1 MGNVMALHPGMNVSD
16 LFLSGPVIGLLAM
29 LLLPVVIWREKVW
42 GWLKK
47 NRPRIKEMLPDM
59 SLKQWHVLIATW
71 FGSGLLRPAPGTMG
85 SIAAIPL
92 GYLIASTGGPIA
104 LALAALSLM
113 LIGTPAAHRYGQKTG
128 AVDDQSIVVDEVVGM
143 WIAAIPAENHL
154 DLWLTAFILFRLF
167 DIYKPWP
174 ASYYDNRSRSGYDTM
189 MDDVVAG
196 FYAFPGVATI
206 ALFYL
211 PT

>member
-1 MGNVMALHPGMNVSD
+1 MGNVMALHPGMDVSD

-47 NRPRIKEMLPDM
+47 NKPRIKEMLPDM

-167 DIYKPWP
+167 DILKPWP
-174 ASYYDNRSRSGYDTM
+174 VGWADKKLPGALGVM
-189 MDDVVAG
+189 ADDILAG
-196 FYAFPGVATI
+196 IIAAILLYGIRHYAHIG
-206 ALFYL
+206 
-211 PT
+211 